1 MSVDWHRFR
10 ELEQQAGENQF
21 GQALQIAPGPGAP
34 DLVLASKDLIRF
46 NATKVDVTPLR
57 VYLGPWQPRNGIPI
71 APAPVVTA
79 TYVDP
84 TPWAPPEPRVFDS
97 MADIPFYARVMW
109 GSGMVQHTAFVDW
122 PKRGLLLQLS
132 GSYLQVNA
140 FVDTTSPAINPLVLP
155 LVQATMAPEPGGGDS
170 VQPATFT
177 YRPSIGTNFGPG
189 PAFEQFWNFQVPPF
203 ARAFALVMPLT
214 TIRTA
219 ALTINVAEQVFPD
232 IIGASAGNDVQWW
245 QLPDPVDG
253 YPAFDLTTQAQP
265 IAGQNVGVIRVEMG
279 PGASIPLVPPRIGCM
294 FYLDL

>member
-10 ELEQQAGENQF
+10 ELEHQAGENQF
-21 GQALQIAPGPGAP
+21 GQALQIAPAPGNA
-34 DLVLASKDLIRF
+34 DLVLASKDLVRF
-46 NATKVDVTPLR
+46 NATKVDITPLR

-84 TPWAPPEPRVFDS
+84 TPWAPPEPRTFDS
-97 MADIPFYARVMW
+97 MADIPFYARIMW

-140 FVDTTSPAINPLVLP
+140 FVDVGSPAINPLVLP

-177 YRPSIGTNFGPG
+177 YRPSIGTNFGAG
-189 PAFEQFWNFQVPPF
+189 PPFAQFWNFQVPPF
-203 ARAFALVMPLT
+203 ARAFALVLPLT
-214 TIRTA
+214 VIRDA
-219 ALTINVAEQVFPD
+219 ALTVDVATQIFPA
-232 IIGASAGNDVQWW
+232 IIGTSAGNEVQRWTI
-245 QLPDPVDG
+245 PDPVAG
-253 YPAFDLTTQAQP
+253 YSAFDLTTSAVP
-265 IAGQNVGVIRVEMG
+265 IAGQAAGVVRVELG
-279 PGASIPLVPPRIGCM
+279 PAAAIPLVPPRIGCM

>member
-1 MSVDWHRFR
+1 MSVDWSRFR
-10 ELEQQAGENQF
+10 ELEHQAGENQF

-57 VYLGPWQPRNGIPI
+57 VYLGPWQPRNGIPVN
-71 APAPVVTA
+71 APIDTA
-79 TYVDP
+79 TYIDP
-84 TPWAPPEPRVFDS
+84 TPWAPPEPRTFDA

-109 GSGMVQHTAFVDW
+109 GSGMVQHTAYVDW

-177 YRPSIGTNFGPG
+177 YRPTIGTLFGTEPG
-189 PAFEQFWNFQVPPF
+189 SRFWNFQIPPF
-203 ARAFALVMPLT
+203 ARAFVLVLPMPV
-214 TIRTA
+214 IEDN
-219 ALTINVAEQVFPD
+219 ALTVDVAAQ
-232 IIGASAGNDVQWW
+232 IIPSIITTVAGNDVQRWR
-245 QLPDPVDG
+245 QPDSALVYDQRALTSDALP
-253 YPAFDLTTQAQP
+253 LC
-265 IAGQNVGVIRVEMG
+265 GQSVGLVRVELG
-279 PGASIPLVPPRIGCM
+279 PGGNIPLVPPRIGCM